1 MNGLLIK
8 DLILI
13 KKHNLGFFLVA
24 AIFFALS
31 VTQNTS
37 MYFSYYSIAMISLT
51 PIFTMAYDET
61 YKWSKFEAIIPV
73 KKQHIVLEKYIITFI
88 FTIPAII
95 IEALIFHYAKG
106 ISIENTASLAYL
118 MLFVGFIS
126 PAIVL
131 PLNFR
136 FGYLKGKLINL
147 IVIALMAST
156 ITAINLRNSTG
167 ETALEGQFTP
177 QADAFLFALLFWLS
191 FQLLLPLFY
200 IGKENFNLKTE

>member
-31 VTQNTS
+31 VIQNTS
-37 MYFSYYSIAMISLT
+37 ISMISLT

-156 ITAINLRNSTG
+156 ITAINLRNSTV

-177 QADAFLFALLFWLS
+177 QADAFLFALLAVILVIISIVASIILYRKREF
-191 FQLLLPLFY
+191 
-200 IGKENFNLKTE
+200 

>member
-31 VTQNTS
+31 VIQNTS

-136 FGYLKGKLINL
+136 PVL
-147 IVIALMAST
+147 
-156 ITAINLRNSTG
+156 
-167 ETALEGQFTP
+167 
-177 QADAFLFALLFWLS
+177 
-191 FQLLLPLFY
+191 
-200 IGKENFNLKTE
+200 

>member
-31 VTQNTS
+31 VIQNTS

-95 IEALIFHYAKG
+95 TEALIFHYAKG

-177 QADAFLFALLFWLS
+177 QADAFLFALLAVILVIISIVASIILYRKREF
-191 FQLLLPLFY
+191 
-200 IGKENFNLKTE
+200 

>member
-61 YKWSKFEAIIPV
+61 YKWSKF
-73 KKQHIVLEKYIITFI
+73 
-88 FTIPAII
+88 
-95 IEALIFHYAKG
+95 
-106 ISIENTASLAYL
+106 
-118 MLFVGFIS
+118 
-126 PAIVL
+126 
-131 PLNFR
+131 
-136 FGYLKGKLINL
+136 
-147 IVIALMAST
+147 
-156 ITAINLRNSTG
+156 
-167 ETALEGQFTP
+167 
-177 QADAFLFALLFWLS
+177 
-191 FQLLLPLFY
+191 
-200 IGKENFNLKTE
+200 